1 MSLSSSSLSSL
12 PTNSPSFPSTIP
24 KEQDDTNRLFHS
36 LTETVNR
43 LLTLHLSDGLESP
56 YVYEDLLKPINL
68 TTWKNEKY
76 PYPNFKD
83 KSQNE
88 VYDLIVILAKRV
100 AEFLTRLSVLI
111 KVLYHLFGLLEIIIR
126 RLDGVERDVSTCNEV
141 KGLRERLDRLERNI
155 MKRSRV
161 GIDDG
166 IGLIQKEKEQ
176 YPPPT
181 PKSSK
186 GERPVRYGKVDKHP
200 MMVVNED
207 EEERRSDLRRS
218 SRHVKV
224 VDYTISSSD
233 DDIAEGALDLD

>member
-1 MSLSSSSLSSL
+1 MSLSSSSLSPL
-12 PTNSPSFPSTIP
+12 PTNSPSLPSTTQ

-68 TTWKNEKY
+68 TAWKTEKY
-76 PYPNFKD
+76 PYPIFND

-88 VYDLIVILAKRV
+88 VYDIIVVLAKRV
-100 AEFLTRLSVLI
+100 AEFLTRLSVLVKI
-111 KVLYHLFGLLEIIIR
+111 IYHLFGLLEVIIR
-126 RLDGVERDVSTCNEV
+126 RLDTVERGDDE
-141 KGLRERLDRLERNI
+141 LRMVGKRLDRLERI
-155 MKRSRV
+155 MMMRSRV
-161 GIDDG
+161 EVEDG
-166 IGLIQKEKEQ
+166 IGLNQKGHYSHQ
-176 YPPPT
+176 PPT

-186 GERPVRYGKVDKHP
+186 GDRTVRYGKVDKHP
-200 MMVVNED
+200 MMIVKED
-207 EEERRSDLRRS
+207 EEERRSNLRRS

-233 DDIAEGALDLD
+233 DDIADGVLNLD

>member
-1 MSLSSSSLSSL
+1 MSLSSSSLSPL
-12 PTNSPSFPSTIP
+12 PTNSPSFPSTTQ
-24 KEQDDTNRLFHS
+24 KEQDNTNRLFHS
-36 LTETVNR
+36 LEETVHR

-68 TTWKNEKY
+68 TTWKTEKY

-88 VYDLIVILAKRV
+88 VYDLIVILAKRI
-100 AEFLTRLSVLI
+100 AEFLTRLSVLV
-111 KVLYHLFGLLEIIIR
+111 KVIYHLFGLLEIIIR
-126 RLDGVERDVSTCNEV
+126 RLDTVERGDDEIRMVE
-141 KGLRERLDRLERNI
+141 KRLDRLERK
-155 MKRSRV
+155 MMRRVQV
-161 GIDDG
+161 GIEGG
-166 IGLIQKEKEQ
+166 IGLNQREQ
-176 YPPPT
+176 YSYQPPT

-186 GERPVRYGKVDKHP
+186 GERLVRFTEVDKHP

-207 EEERRSDLRRS
+207 EEERKRNLRRS

-233 DDIAEGALDLD
+233 DDTAERALDLD

>member
-12 PTNSPSFPSTIP
+12 PTNSPSFPSTAQRQQ
-24 KEQDDTNRLFHS
+24 QDDTNRLLHS
-36 LTETVNR
+36 LTETVTR

-100 AEFLTRLSVLI
+100 AEFLTRLSVMV
-111 KVLYHLFGLLEIIIR
+111 KVVYHLFGLLEIIIR
-126 RLDGVERDVSTCNEV
+126 RLETVERGDDEIRVVE
-141 KGLRERLDRLERNI
+141 KRLNRLER
-155 MKRSRV
+155 MMMMRSRV
-161 GIDDG
+161 GIEGG
-166 IGLIQKEKEQ
+166 IGSNQKEKEKYQ
-176 YPPPT
+176 PPT

-186 GERPVRYGKVDKHP
+186 GDRTVRYGRVDQHP
-200 MMVVNED
+200 MMIVNED
-207 EEERRSDLRRS
+207 EEERSSNLRRS

-233 DDIAEGALDLD
+233 DDNPEADLDVD